1 MPVSMPAISP
11 AVFQA
16 SVSQLVCCC
25 CPRRFHKQFPKIPFI
40 SSESCSCTSDR
51 DYQVND
57 TEALI
62 GAQSSWSCI
71 KDCWQPIA
79 TREFVQG
86 SFDWTG
92 LFLSPLTK
100 AC

>member
-1 MPVSMPAISP
+1 MPVSMPFDRLSSKPQSLSLFVVVA
-11 AVFQA
+11 
-16 SVSQLVCCC
+16 
-25 CPRRFHKQFPKIPFI
+25 RRFHKQFPKIPFI

-92 LFLSPLTK
+92 LFLSPLTE

>member
-1 MPVSMPAISP
+1 MSLTLPAISP
-11 AVFQA
+11 AVGL
-16 SVSQLVCCC
+16 SWIVCCC
-25 CPRRFHKQFPKIPFI
+25 RRRFHKQFPKIPFI

-92 LFLSPLTK
+92 PSSPLTE
-100 AC
+100 ACSRL